1 MGPLRL
7 PRCEPYSGSM
17 TAANSKQ
24 YTDIVSTDGSAL
36 RNPNGPMGWGWINH
50 ATGAHDA
57 GGANNGTNQIGE
69 LCAVLEALR
78 HHHDSAH
85 LLIESDSQYAI
96 NCSSTWIQGWKRNDW
111 KNSQK
116 KLVKNVALIKA
127 IDWETT
133 NRPGTVSFKWVKG
146 HAGNKFNEIVDKL
159 AHGYSSAV
167 EAGTKP
173 ARMPLEGWQALLDS
187 PYRQGLAVPP
197 EVLRQVAA
205 LKPNK
210 TTRTTAS
217 VRHSYAHQP
226 RSQSSRS
233 SITGS
238 DQRSVRSAAT
248 LKGDTVTRRWTQ
260 GGIMDDAI
268 RNEVR
273 TAQDVLKKEAGI
285 AAAEL
290 VKPGMTVG
298 LGTGSTVR
306 YLVDE
311 LGRRHQEEGL
321 DIIGVTTSRR
331 TSRQAQSYGI
341 RIVDID
347 DVGRLDLTI
356 DGADQV
362 DANFNGIKGGGAALL
377 WEKIV
382 AVNSDHYVWIVDRSK
397 LCDEIGAFPLPV
409 EVVPFGARHVV
420 SHFRE
425 RGYEPVL
432 RTGEDGIPI
441 HTDENNYIV
450 DLHLGH
456 IDHPSELAQDLIS
469 TVGVVEHGL
478 FLNMV
483 DEVIVGNPG
492 KPTVLVNPFKR

>member
-1 MGPLRL
+1 
-7 PRCEPYSGSM
+7 M
-17 TAANSKQ
+17 TAANSEQ

-36 RNPNGPMGWGWINH
+36 RNPNGPMGWGWVNH
-50 ATGAHDA
+50 ASGAHDA

-69 LCAVLEALR
+69 LCAILEALR
-78 HHHDSAH
+78 HHHDSAR

-96 NCSSTWIQGWKRNDW
+96 NCSSTWIRGWKRNGW

-116 KLVKNVALIKA
+116 KPVKNAAIIKA
-127 IDWETT
+127 IAWETT

-146 HAGNKFNEIVDKL
+146 HAGDKFNEIVDGL

-173 ARMPLEGWQALLDS
+173 GRMPLEGWQALLDS
-187 PYRQGLAVPP
+187 PYRQGLAVPS
-197 EVLRQVAA
+197 EVLRQVAT
-205 LKPNK
+205 LKPGAATSPVRK
-210 TTRTTAS
+210 PCAQQPSIRPARGS
-217 VRHSYAHQP
+217 V
-226 RSQSSRS
+226 
-233 SITGS
+233 TGS
-238 DQRSVRSAAT
+238 AQLPARRAAT
-248 LKGDTVTRRWTQ
+248 LKGSTIARRWTQ
-260 GGIMDDAI
+260 GGIMDDAT
-268 RNEVR
+268 RNEAKA
-273 TAQDVLKKEAGI
+273 AQEALKKEAGI
-285 AAAEL
+285 AAAQL
-290 VKPGMTVG
+290 VKPGMAVG

-321 DIIGVTTSRR
+321 DITGVTTSRR
-331 TSRQAQSYGI
+331 TTRQAESYGI

-382 AVNSDHYVWIVDRSK
+382 AVNSDRYVWIVDRSK
-397 LCDEIGAFPLPV
+397 LCDEIGTFPLPI
-409 EVVPFGARHVV
+409 EVIPFGARHVV
-420 SHFRE
+420 SRFRE
-425 RGYEPVL
+425 RGYKPVL
-432 RTGEDGIPI
+432 RTGEDGTPI
-441 HTDENNYIV
+441 RTDENNYIV

-456 IDHPSELAQDLIS
+456 IDHPRELAQDLIS

-478 FLNMV
+478 FLGMV

-492 KPTVLVNPFKR
+492 KPAVLVNPLKR